1 MTQGEARHE
10 WKKKFSE
17 ASCFI
22 HIPKSD
28 FPSYYPIL
36 IGTWLNKT
44 QTEAEKKPLKT
55 RQLVVI
61 NDLTSFKM
69 SHEIFTFS
77 EKTVAMEPE
86 KQPCLKDL
94 WRLTGVWNDLSAL
107 FTVGCCTWALLSC
120 QFSEKWVPDD
130 LGDDFD
136 DMYTVFSWCST
147 VAFTAAILTALD
159 VIGTIEISEQDLD
172 LEDSNAQVD
181 SSLMCCVYLLLGGF
195 YGIMSWTGLTF
206 VHVDMLAYGG
216 PRPVFTLR
224 YMQWC
229 FCVPLLMV
237 VGGRQHAQ
245 TNVTELVNELT
256 NNPRQLKVLMPS
268 LLQRLTAAPAGLYTA
283 LMESPLLST
292 IRLTLI
298 YIFGSFLA
306 VRVTDPFARWL
317 LICVSFSDYLI
328 ASLQE
333 IVLVLML
340 AEESNGFWW
349 CRFWWTFWK
358 RNLCNMNDCRY
369 YRLAVVFLLPSYH
382 FPAKQS
388 QFRMFFIKTQE
399 SKSTFARNLAAFQ
412 VLIYASHGSIYLL
425 SSCNLISAP
434 LEQVLYG
441 LGDVGAKL
449 IHSIVL
455 SASRKLR
462 DGFKD
467 FLIFYP

>member
-1 MTQGEARHE
+1 MNDST
-10 WKKKFSE
+10 KP
-17 ASCFI
+17 CI
-22 HIPKSD
+22 I
-28 FPSYYPIL
+28 
-36 IGTWLNKT
+36 

-55 RQLVVI
+55 HQLVVI

-69 SHEIFTFS
+69 SREIFTFS
-77 EKTVAMEPE
+77 EKTFAMEPE

-94 WRLTGVWNDLSAL
+94 WRLTVAWNDLSAL

-159 VIGTIEISEQDLD
+159 VIGAIEISEQDLD
-172 LEDSNAQVD
+172 LEDSNARVD

-195 YGIMSWTGLTF
+195 YAIMSWTGLAF

-224 YMQWC
+224 YVQWC
-229 FCVPLLMV
+229 CCVPLLMV

-256 NNPRQLKVLMPS
+256 NNPRQLKVQMPS
-268 LLQRLTAAPAGLYTA
+268 SLQRLTAAPAGLYTA

-317 LICVSFSDYLI
+317 LICVSSSDFLI

-340 AEESNGFWW
+340 AEESNGF
-349 CRFWWTFWK
+349 
-358 RNLCNMNDCRY
+358 
-369 YRLAVVFLLPSYH
+369 
-382 FPAKQS
+382 
-388 QFRMFFIKTQE
+388 
-399 SKSTFARNLAAFQ
+399 
-412 VLIYASHGSIYLL
+412 
-425 SSCNLISAP
+425 
-434 LEQVLYG
+434 
-441 LGDVGAKL
+441 
-449 IHSIVL
+449 
-455 SASRKLR
+455 
-462 DGFKD
+462 
-467 FLIFYP
+467 